1 MSKKLDRIRRQL
13 EAYVQ
18 LCERCC
24 VCRWPKYRPGRRMEL
39 HHIVGRRRGMDAHD
53 HRNLCLLCRD
63 CHEGFHAG
71 GKKNLTLGNILFA
84 KKEEDGE
91 EMLDLSF
98 LAWLLGRVG
107 LKEDPTPLPEW
118 AIEERERN
126 EKFR

>member
-1 MSKKLDRIRRQL
+1 
-13 EAYVQ
+13 
-18 LCERCC
+18 
-24 VCRWPKYRPGRRMEL
+24 
-39 HHIVGRRRGMDAHD
+39 MDAHD